1 MFLVSSWLKFNLLIF
16 KQSIYCKIIV
26 FAKHPFRGWGLI
38 CIFAASME
46 YNVHTL
52 KNGIRI
58 LHVPS
63 ASAIAHACILVNAG
77 SRDEEDAQMGLAHFI
92 EHLIFK
98 RTEKRNTNQ
107 ILNRLESVGADLN
120 AYTTKEYTCIHAS
133 FLHPYLDRTLE
144 LFNDIVFHSTFPEDE
159 IEKEKGVVLD
169 EISSY
174 LDQPEEAINDDFE
187 DILFRGHQFG
197 RNILGTPQT
206 VSGLTKGNIQSFI
219 KNKYRTNQIV
229 IAVLGNYSLAKLV
242 KIAEK
247 YFADIPENS
256 GENLRPVPFVNAP
269 LHQVVDKQISQ
280 SHCMLGTQTYSL
292 HHPYKTGLL
301 LLNNLFGGTGMS
313 STLNLQVRE
322 KYGIAY
328 TIESAYSPLSDTGI
342 FAIYFGTDKEKSE
355 RALSLINKEI
365 KKLKEKPLT
374 QVQLHKA
381 QNKFIGQIALGEEN
395 RIGLIIA
402 MAKSLIDYNQIDS
415 LDTVFAKIRQV
426 STADMLQIVNEV
438 FDEQKWS
445 SLLFNPVD

>member
-1 MFLVSSWLKFNLLIF
+1 
-16 KQSIYCKIIV
+16 
-26 FAKHPFRGWGLI
+26 
-38 CIFAASME
+38 ME

-58 LHVPS
+58 LHVPA
-63 ASAIAHACILVNAG
+63 ASTISHACILVNAG

-98 RTEKRNTNQ
+98 RTEKRNTTQ

-159 IEKEKGVVLD
+159 MEKEKGVVLD

-187 DILFRGHQFG
+187 DLLFRGHQFG
-197 RNILGTPQT
+197 RNILGTPETVSDLTRKDILSFVSNNYRTDQT
-206 VSGLTKGNIQSFI
+206 V
-219 KNKYRTNQIV
+219 V
-229 IAVLGNYSLAKLV
+229 AVLGSYSFNKLAK
-242 KIAEK
+242 IGEK
-247 YFADIPENS
+247 YFADVPENS
-256 GENLRPVPFVNAP
+256 SKSNRVKPEVNQA
-269 LHQVVDKQISQ
+269 LHQVVDKQITQ
-280 SHCMLGTQTYSL
+280 SHCMMGLQTYDL

-301 LLNNLFGGTGMS
+301 LLNNLFGGNGMS
-313 STLNLQVRE
+313 SILNLQLRE

-355 RALSLINKEI
+355 KAMQLIRKEMN
-365 KKLKEKPLT
+365 KLKQKPLT
-374 QVQLHKA
+374 EIQLHKA

-402 MAKSLIDYNQIDS
+402 MAKSLLDYNQIDS
-415 LDTVFAKIRQV
+415 LETVFQKIRQV
-426 STADMLQIVNEV
+426 SVTDMSQIVNDV
-438 FDEQKWS
+438 FDESTWT